1 MMVRPLRL
9 LAAVVAAVVP
19 LAAAAQSSG
28 ALTVPAGFTIERI
41 ATVSEARELAVAP
54 NGDLFVGTSGHD
66 VIVVAD
72 AQAKPA
78 TPHVFVH
85 LNDAPVAGVTID
97 GERMILGAQFGV
109 WELPYHT
116 GDRTA

>member
-28 ALTVPAGFTIERI
+28 ALTVPAGFTLERI
-41 ATVSEARELAVAP
+41 ATVTGARELAVAP

-66 VIVVAD
+66 VAVVPD
-72 AQAKPA
+72 AQGAAQAPKL
-78 TPHVFVH
+78 FVH
-85 LNDAPVAGVTID
+85 LDDAPVAGIALD
-97 GERMILGAQFGV
+97 GDRMFLGSQFGV
-109 WELPYHT
+109 WELPY
-116 GDRTA
+116 